1 MSTPPSWRTTASYK
15 ATEAF
20 LRQVLHGFSASY
32 DETQLSERVHKF
44 KVPQSKLP
52 TEVLAHE
59 VMVVFGAVNLG
70 NEDKIRWRYGFTVDG
85 VACALASTKWGLRL
99 NLDGAAGDGDTAQQ
113 LAERVID
120 KLAAAQRVVN
130 KSVLRPQLDSQIQT
144 GNVTIT
150 NQYGSL
156 RGGYEFFREGARR
169 AYAGHGRLAPDN
181 FLVDLIAGSGSQE
194 GWWNALAM
202 VQAYFSLL
210 EHVLIGCLPFTSF
223 DPTTEDLVSVIED
236 PLKKKMKRVMNTD
249 NDPEAMRQFNALRDI
264 VDRFRNTYSHGAFGH
279 GAKAAMFVQ
288 VPDVGAVP
296 VTLGEFGVRTQLLF
310 VPAVKDDF
318 ENICAVLDSCD
329 EWLANGPLA
338 DGHKW
343 ILEGLNFRFDAQF
356 RADLADARSKGYFDD
371 FLTAHSYQMDAV
383 MNMDI

>member
-1 MSTPPSWRTTASYK
+1 M
-15 ATEAF
+15 
-20 LRQVLHGFSASY
+20 
-32 DETQLSERVHKF
+32 
-44 KVPQSKLP
+44 
-52 TEVLAHE
+52 
-59 VMVVFGAVNLG
+59 
-70 NEDKIRWRYGFTVDG
+70 
-85 VACALASTKWGLRL
+85 
-99 NLDGAAGDGDTAQQ
+99 
-113 LAERVID
+113 
-120 KLAAAQRVVN
+120 
-130 KSVLRPQLDSQIQT
+130 LRPQLDSQIQT

-181 FLVDLIAGSGSQE
+181 FLVDLIPAPKARRVGGTPWQWCRPTSR
-194 GWWNALAM
+194 
-202 VQAYFSLL
+202 LL

-296 VTLGEFGVRTQLLF
+296 
-310 VPAVKDDF
+310 
-318 ENICAVLDSCD
+318 
-329 EWLANGPLA
+329 
-338 DGHKW
+338 
-343 ILEGLNFRFDAQF
+343 
-356 RADLADARSKGYFDD
+356 
-371 FLTAHSYQMDAV
+371 
-383 MNMDI
+383 